1 MSFSIACSLR
11 SKRRE
16 AALNIRLEH
25 LQRSAQ
31 REPFRPENGC
41 QPEVSRPSLAL
52 QTGMRN
58 RPRSVSAIANLF
70 LSHSDGGGPLSFN
83 WSFNWLRHRGRLACR
98 SMSIAVLTA
107 TSKMLTRHAKML
119 TRVTHRARGR
129 TRGIFGGA
137 QELASEEYHPGW
149 PGAWRNLWSRVD
161 QGGDRS
167 CGAMPERMKA
177 QGLFIGAGRTT
188 TSSKC

>member
-1 MSFSIACSLR
+1 
-11 SKRRE
+11 
-16 AALNIRLEH
+16 
-25 LQRSAQ
+25 
-31 REPFRPENGC
+31 
-41 QPEVSRPSLAL
+41 
-52 QTGMRN
+52 
-58 RPRSVSAIANLF
+58 
-70 LSHSDGGGPLSFN
+70 
-83 WSFNWLRHRGRLACR
+83 
-98 SMSIAVLTA
+98 MSIAVLTA

-167 CGAMPERMKA
+167 CGAMPEQMKA